1 VDTVRYAGALRGY
14 VTCVTMVCYVVLGW
28 CVTVCGSR
36 YVAGDGVRV
45 TVGGITIR
53 A

>member
-14 VTCVTMVCYVVLGW
+14 VTVVCYVVLGW
-28 CVTVCGSR
+28 CVTVCGLR
-36 YVAGDGVRV
+36 YVVGDGVRA